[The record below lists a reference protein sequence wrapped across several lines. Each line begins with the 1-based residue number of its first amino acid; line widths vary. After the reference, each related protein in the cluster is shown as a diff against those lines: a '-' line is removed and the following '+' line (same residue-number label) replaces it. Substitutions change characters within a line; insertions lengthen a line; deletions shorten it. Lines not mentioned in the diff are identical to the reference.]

1 MTPEIVVLY
10 SGSKGNSVFYRCGED
25 KLLIDAGK
33 NSKQLCCSLERLG
46 VKEVGDIFIT
56 HEHTDHISALPVY
69 LKKHLSIVHMTS
81 ASLDCANLPRGCVCE
96 HPIRFTSKV
105 GAVSVSSFATPHDSR
120 ASVGYVIEGGNSKV
134 GIATD
139 IGYITD
145 EIAAALAGCDSV
157 VLEANH
163 DVGMLIN
170 GPYPFHLKQRILS
183 QRGHLSNDDCA
194 KFAVWLAERGTR
206 RFILAHLSEI
216 NNLPKC
222 AFDAVRGALD
232 EAGFCDCEVLVASQY
247 EPVGYFEENS

>member
-10 SGSKGNSVFYRCGED
+10 SGSKGNSIFFRCGQD
-25 KLLIDAGK
+25 SLLIDAGK
-33 NSKQLCCSLERLG
+33 NSKQLCCSLEKLG
-46 VKEVGDIFIT
+46 AKEVGDIFIT

-69 LKKHLSIVHMTS
+69 LKKHLSVVHMTS
-81 ASLDCANLPRGCVCE
+81 ASLNCTALPRECVAE

-105 GAVSVSSFATPHDSR
+105 GSVSVSSFATPHDSR
-120 ASVGYVIEGGNSKV
+120 ASVGYVIESEGSKV

-145 EIAAALAGCDSV
+145 EIASALAGCDTV

-163 DVGMLIN
+163 DVEMLIN

-183 QRGHLSNDDCA
+183 ERGHLSNEDCA
-194 KFAVWLAERGTR
+194 KCAVWLAERGTK

-216 NNLPKC
+216 NNLPQR
-222 AFDAVRGALD
+222 AFNAVRGALD
-232 EAGFCDCEVLVASQY
+232 SAGFCDCEVLVANQY
-247 EPVGYFEENS
+247 EPVGYFGEDA